1 MDEKVI
7 QQERR
12 DRENRRMKRAK
23 VVIIGAGPAGL
34 AAAYKLA
41 HNNFDVHVF
50 EASPHVGGLARSF
63 ELWGQTV
70 DLGPHRFFSS
80 DKIVN
85 EFWREVIGQD
95 HSIVN
100 RLTRIYY
107 RNKFFYYP
115 LQPLNAFLNLGA
127 VDVCRCIFSY
137 GAAKIRPF
145 EPKTFEDWVVG
156 RFGRRLFEIF
166 FKTYTEKVWGIPCAR
181 LDAEWAS
188 QRIKK
193 LSLFEAVKSAFLK
206 DTANKHKTLVDQFAY
221 PKGGSGKLYEK
232 TAEHI
237 RNQGGSIELNAPVA
251 RIMIG
256 RDKERQ
262 RAVGVQLQDGRIFD
276 ADFVVST
283 MPLTLM
289 VKSLGIGP
297 QSVIDAC
304 NRLYYRNTILAYLEF
319 DNTDIFPDNWI
330 YVHAPEVRHGRIA
343 NFRNWCASL
352 TGGKKTT
359 ILCIEFWCYDEDP
372 LWHESSIAV
381 GNLAEKELRAIRLI
395 PDHVNCLNSFVLK
408 IPRSYPVYEVGYQ
421 KNLKEIIA
429 FVKTIDNVIPI
440 GRNGA
445 FKYNNQDHSILMGLL
460 AAREIITGE
469 PQNIWDINTDSE
481 YQEKNKI
488 ADTGIIPEKKS

>member
-1 MDEKVI
+1 
-7 QQERR
+7 
-12 DRENRRMKRAK
+12 MKRAK
-23 VVIIGAGPAGL
+23 VVVIGAGPAGL
-34 AAAYKLA
+34 ASAYKLA
-41 HNNFDVHVF
+41 HHNFDVHVF

-85 EFWREVIGQD
+85 DFWREVIGQD

-115 LQPLNAFLNLGA
+115 LQPLNAFLNLGV
-127 VDVCRCIFSY
+127 VDVSRCIFSY
-137 GAAKIRPF
+137 GAAKLRSF

-166 FKTYTEKVWGIPCAR
+166 FKTYTEKVWGIPCVK

-193 LSLFEAVKSAFLK
+193 LSLFEAVKAAFLK
-206 DTANKHKTLVDQFAY
+206 SAASKHKTLVDQFAY
-221 PKGGSGKLYEK
+221 PKGGTGKFYEK

-237 RNQGGSIELNAPVA
+237 RNMGGSMEFNAPA
-251 RIMIG
+251 AQIIIRAG
-256 RDKERQ
+256 KEGQ
-262 RAVGVQLQDGRIFD
+262 RAVGVKLQDGRKID
-276 ADFVVST
+276 ADYVVST

-289 VKSLGIGP
+289 AKSLEIAP

-304 NRLYYRNTILAYLEF
+304 NKLYYRNTILAYLEI
-319 DNTDIFPDNWI
+319 DKNDVFPDNWI
-330 YVHAPEVRHGRIA
+330 YVHSPEVRHGRIA

-352 TGGKKTT
+352 TRGKKTT
-359 ILCIEFWCYDEDP
+359 ILCMEFWCYDKDP
-372 LWHESSIAV
+372 LWHKSSTAI
-381 GNLAEKELRAIRLI
+381 GELAENELRTIRLI
-395 PDHVNCLNSFVLK
+395 PDSVACLNSFVLK
-408 IPRSYPVYEVGYQ
+408 IPRSYPVYEIGY
-421 KNLKEIIA
+421 KIHLEEIKKFVSSIGNLFA
-429 FVKTIDNVIPI
+429 I

-460 AAREIITGE
+460 AAKEIITGE
-469 PQNIWDINTDSE
+469 SQDIWEINTDSE

-488 ADTGIIPEKKS
+488 ADTGMAPQEQPTRQRTDSIVAP